1 MTATTATTQALIGWI
16 NETRQH
22 APMLDNEADALLAR
36 LNAVSAREEAL
47 DRALVS
53 QAVSAYMAT
62 RRPRKR
68 TCWLPCATAGTNG

>member
-36 LNAVSAREEAL
+36 LNALSAREEAL
-47 DRALVS
+47 DRALS
-53 QAVSAYMAT
+53 ARAVSAYMAT

-68 TCWLPCATAGTNG
+68 TCWLPCAAAGTNG

>member
-36 LNAVSAREEAL
+36 LNSLSAREEAL

-53 QAVSAYMAT
+53 GAVSAYMAT

-68 TCWLPCATAGTNG
+68 TCWLPCAAAGTNG

>member
-36 LNAVSAREEAL
+36 LNGVSAREEAL

-53 QAVSAYMAT
+53 EGSIGLYST

>member
-36 LNAVSAREEAL
+36 LNAARAREEAL
-47 DRALVS
+47 ERALS
-53 QAVSAYMAT
+53 ARAASAYTAT

-68 TCWLPCATAGTNG
+68 ICWPPCAAAATNG